1 MPASN
6 PIALKNK
13 FVLSI
18 LLFAISGGKFFD
30 AITLSITCSLSPKSV
45 TTEVEEERMGGGY
58 TDTP

>member
-1 MPASN
+1 MLLIPRQIKTHYDNIPASN

-30 AITLSITCSLSPKSV
+30 AMTLSKTRSLSH
-45 TTEVEEERMGGGY
+45 
-58 TDTP
+58 